1 MTTTTDQT
9 PVFVDPSGRRRRVLR
24 ILIGVAVAG
33 VLVYVALLVVALSG
47 GPVKPSSLL
56 PLPAAEDVPTTTT
69 SAPPTTTAET
79 TTETTTARDTTERT
93 TTEGSPTVTTT
104 AEPTTPSTP
113 GSRRTDPPG
122 ASNRPTPPG
131 KG

>member
-24 ILIGVAVAG
+24 VLIGVAVAG
-33 VLVYVALLVVALSG
+33 VLVYVALLIVALSG

-56 PLPAAEDVPTTTT
+56 PIPAAEDAPTTTAT
-69 SAPPTTTAET
+69 APPTTTPAAT
-79 TTETTTARDTTERT
+79 SETTTAPDATART
-93 TTEGSPTVTTT
+93 TTEGTQAVTTT

-122 ASNRPTPPG
+122 ASNRPTQPG

>member
-1 MTTTTDQT
+1 MTTTPDQT

-24 ILIGVAVAG
+24 VLIGVAVAG

-56 PLPAAEDVPTTTT
+56 PIPAAEDAPTTTAT
-69 SAPPTTTAET
+69 TPPTTTPAAT
-79 TTETTTARDTTERT
+79 SETTTAPDATTRT
-93 TTEGSPTVTTT
+93 TTEGTPAVTTT

-122 ASNRPTPPG
+122 ASNRPTQPG

>member
-24 ILIGVAVAG
+24 LVIGVAVAG

-56 PLPAAEDVPTTTT
+56 PIPAAEDAPTTTT
-69 SAPPTTTAET
+69 APPATTTTTDAAKPATTAGT
-79 TTETTTARDTTERT
+79 TTRKTAA
-93 TTEGSPTVTTT
+93 GAPAVTTT
-104 AEPTTPSTP
+104 ADPTPPSTP
-113 GSRRTDPPG
+113 GSKRTDPPG

>member
-24 ILIGVAVAG
+24 VLIGVAVAG

-56 PLPAAEDVPTTTT
+56 PIPAAED
-69 SAPPTTTAET
+69 APTTTATAPLT
-79 TTETTTARDTTERT
+79 TTPEATSEATTAPDATTRT
-93 TTEGSPTVTTT
+93 TTEGTQAVTTT
-104 AEPTTPSTP
+104 AEPTPPSTP

-122 ASNRPTPPG
+122 ASNRPTQPG